1 MHTHLHQDSATSNLH
16 HSTMH
21 NQQSNIPPIQNHPP
35 NQPLS
40 WTCELCGRMFAN
52 RDEWS
57 IHAKSHLEVKKK
69 KSIFILNSKI
79 KRIFFGF

>member
-1 MHTHLHQDSATSNLH
+1 MHTHLHQDSGANNLL

-21 NQQSNIPPIQNHPP
+21 NQQSNNQQTNIPPIQNHPQ

-57 IHAKSHLEVKKK
+57 IHAKSHLEVSLL
-69 KSIFILNSKI
+69 SISIYTF
-79 KRIFFGF
+79 